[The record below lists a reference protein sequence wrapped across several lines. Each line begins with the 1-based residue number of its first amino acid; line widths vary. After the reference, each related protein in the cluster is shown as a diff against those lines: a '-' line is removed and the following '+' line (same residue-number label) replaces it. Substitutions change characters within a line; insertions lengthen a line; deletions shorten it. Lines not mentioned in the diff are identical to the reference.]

1 MKVHVVYWI
10 HIRKRTER
18 GVGVTR
24 YLVLDI
30 GGTFIKYAVMT
41 QDAQIELQGKVPS
54 DTSAE
59 EGLLASMRQIRATL
73 DDSYE
78 GVAVS
83 MPGRIGT
90 EDGVAHTGGAF
101 TWIREYPA
109 AQRFGEVFDKPVT
122 IANDGKCAA
131 YAESWLGALS
141 DVDSGAVIVLGTGIG
156 GGIVLNHEVLMG
168 ATGGAG
174 ELSLFLADF
183 DSAKN
188 GAALFSSNAIWT
200 ERISAK
206 TLSRQFATAKGLDT
220 ADGVMLF
227 NAYDEGDEDAKRILD
242 EFAKQAAAGIL
253 SLQSVL
259 DLSRYAIGGGISAR
273 PETTSFVRDAV
284 DALFDPAA
292 SFLPFG
298 KPEIVTCKFGNEA
311 NLIGALAFHL
321 RSV

>member
-1 MKVHVVYWI
+1 M
-10 HIRKRTER
+10 
-18 GVGVTR
+18 
-24 YLVLDI
+24 D
-30 GGTFIKYAVMT
+30 

-54 DTSAE
+54 DTSTE
-59 EGLLASMRQIRATL
+59 EGLLASMREIRSTL

-101 TWIREYPA
+101 SWIREYPA
-109 AQRFGEVFDKPVT
+109 AQRFEEVFGKPVT

-188 GAALFSSNAIWT
+188 GTAFSGGNALWT

-206 TLSRQFATAKGLDT
+206 TLSRQFATAKGLDE

-242 EFAKQAAAGIL
+242 VFAKQAAAGIM

-273 PETTSFVRDAV
+273 PETTSFIRDAV
-284 DALFDPAA
+284 DALFDPVA

-321 RSV
+321 RTV